1 MNTQQNNA
9 YQTPAYVNP
18 VYTPVQPIQPV
29 QTFPNNQASPMTSD
43 MTWVQGIEGARA
55 YNLPP
60 NSAKPLWDS
69 ERSAIYLKMTD
80 ASGIPK
86 PLRIFDYTERVE
98 EETKTDYVTADQLN
112 ELLDEKFNALAEKLN
127 NRPYPKKG
135 GKYNGKPTVQPTE
148 S

>member
-29 QTFPNNQASPMTSD
+29 QTFPNNQVSPMTSD

-60 NSAKPLWDS
+60 NRAIPLWDS
-69 ERSAIYLKMTD
+69 ERSTIYLKMTD
-80 ASGIPK
+80 ASGIPM
-86 PLRIFDYTERVE
+86 PIRIFDYTERAAE
-98 EETKTDYVTADQLN
+98 EPKTEYVTADQLN
-112 ELLDEKFNALAEKLN
+112 DILDKKFNALAEKLN
-127 NRPYPKKG
+127 RPYQKKG
-135 GKYNGKPTVQPTE
+135 GKYNGKQPVQPSE